1 MKTKTNK
8 VVAIVP
14 AAGLGKRFGEEKNK
28 PFYPLMDKPLIVWAL
43 EKMQEA
49 DEITEII
56 PVLKEEDL
64 ILCGEIVEKYNI
76 TKVRRIVPG
85 GKERQDSVYNG
96 MKMLDD
102 NTSIVVIHDGARPFV
117 DKELIRSTID
127 GLKGYE
133 GAIAAV
139 PVKDT
144 IKEVYGRG
152 DYHPGITGERGMS
165 LFTDGEQRSRRIGTV
180 PEYTEY
186 IVKNT
191 LNRNVLWAI
200 QTPQVF
206 HFNKIKEAY
215 EKAIADKYYAT
226 DDAALIEHY
235 GGKVKIVMGSYRN
248 IKITTPED
256 MLIAEAFI
264 IAGMPQTK

>member
-1 MKTKTNK
+1 MNAITLHAQRNI
-8 VVAIVP
+8 VAIVP

-28 PFYPLMDKPLIVWAL
+28 PFYPIKDKPLLIWTLEALQNIEEISEIV
-43 EKMQEA
+43 
-49 DEITEII
+49 

-64 ILCGEIVEKYNI
+64 IACGELVEKYNI
-76 TKVRRIVPG
+76 TKVKRIAPG

-96 MKMLDD
+96 IKAVDGK
-102 NTSIVVIHDGARPFV
+102 TSIVAIHDGARPFI
-117 DKELIRSTID
+117 DRDIIRRTID
-127 GLKGYE
+127 GLKGYD

-144 IKEVYGRG
+144 IKEAGSRQS
-152 DYHPGITGERGMS
+152 GED
-165 LFTDGEQRSRRIGTV
+165 F
-180 PEYTEY
+180 
-186 IVKNT
+186 IVEKT
-191 LNRNVLWAI
+191 LNRNVLWAV

-215 EKAIADKYYAT
+215 EKASADKYYAT

-235 GGKVKIVMGSYRN
+235 GGRVKIVMGSYRN

-256 MLIAEAFI
+256 ILIAEALLKI
-264 IAGMPQTK
+264 

>member
-1 MKTKTNK
+1 MGQRTRDKGQGK

-43 EKMQEA
+43 EKLQEA
-49 DEITEII
+49 DEIIEII

-85 GKERQDSVYNG
+85 GKERQESVYNG

-102 NTSIVVIHDGARPFV
+102 NTSVVVIHDGARP
-117 DKELIRSTID
+117 LIEGDFIKRAIT
-127 GLKGYE
+127 GLKDYDGVVV
-133 GAIAAV
+133 AV

-144 IKEVYGRG
+144 IKEAGR
-152 DYHPGITGERGMS
+152 
-165 LFTDGEQRSRRIGTV
+165 QRSAVSGQQSEEDI
-180 PEYTEY
+180 
-186 IVKNT
+186 IVERT
-191 LNRNVLWAI
+191 LNRNVLWAV

-235 GGKVKIVMGSYRN
+235 GGRVKIVMGSYRN

-256 MLIAEAFI
+256 ILIAEALL
-264 IAGMPQTK
+264 KV

>member
-1 MKTKTNK
+1 MGQGK

-28 PFYPLMDKPLIVWAL
+28 PFYPLMDKPLIVRTL
-43 EKMQEA
+43 EKLQET

-64 ILCGEIVEKYNI
+64 IVCGEIVEKYNI
-76 TKVRRIVPG
+76 TKVKRIVPG
-85 GKERQDSVYNG
+85 GRERQDSVYNG
-96 MKMLDD
+96 IKMLDD
-102 NTSIVVIHDGARPFV
+102 NTSVVVIHDGARP
-117 DKELIRSTID
+117 LIDMDLIKRTITA
-127 GLKGYE
+127 LKDYD
-133 GAIAAV
+133 GAIVAV

-152 DYHPGITGERGMS
+152 DCPGITGERGLS
-165 LFTDGEQRSRRIGTV
+165 LFTDGAQRSRRIGTV

-191 LNRNVLWAI
+191 LNRNVLWAV

-206 HFNKIKEAY
+206 YFQTIKEAY
-215 EKAIADKYYAT
+215 EKAFADKYYAT
-226 DDAALIEHY
+226 DDAALVERY

-256 MLIAEAFI
+256 IKIAEAI
-264 IAGMPQTK
+264 LSHEP

>member
-1 MKTKTNK
+1 MNAMTLHAQRNI
-8 VVAIVP
+8 VAIVP

-28 PFYPLMDKPLIVWAL
+28 PFYPIKDKPLLVWTL
-43 EKMQEA
+43 EKLQES

-56 PVLKEEDL
+56 PVMKEGDL
-64 ILCGEIVEKYNI
+64 ITCGDLVEKYNI
-76 TKVRRIVPG
+76 TKVKRIVPG

-96 MKMLDD
+96 IKALGGK
-102 NTSIVVIHDGARPFV
+102 TSIVAIHDGARPFI
-117 DKELIRSTID
+117 DMDLIKRTIA
-127 GLKGYE
+127 GLKGYD

-144 IKEVYGRG
+144 IKEVYG
-152 DYHPGITGERGMS
+152 ERGQS
-165 LFTDGEQRSRRIGTV
+165 LFTSRRMGTV
-180 PEYTEY
+180 PEYTEC

-191 LNRNVLWAI
+191 LNRNVLWAV

-206 HFNKIKEAY
+206 HLQKIKEAY
-215 EKAIADKYYAT
+215 EKAFSDKYYAT

-256 MLIAEAFI
+256 IKIAEALI
-264 IAGMPQTK
+264 KGG

>member
-1 MKTKTNK
+1 MKKSKT
-8 VVAIVP
+8 VAIVP

-28 PFYPLMDKPLIVWAL
+28 PFYPFMDKPLIVWAL
-43 EKMQEA
+43 EKLQEA

-56 PVLKEEDL
+56 PILKEEDL
-64 ILCGEIVEKYNI
+64 IACGELVEKYNLAKI
-76 TKVRRIVPG
+76 KRIVPG

-96 MKMLDD
+96 IKMLDD

-117 DKELIRSTID
+117 DMDLIGRTVG
-127 GLKGYE
+127 GLKGYD

-144 IKEVYGRG
+144 IKEASSVKRQAS
-152 DYHPGITGERGMS
+152 EEE
-165 LFTDGEQRSRRIGTV
+165 L
-180 PEYTEY
+180 
-186 IVKNT
+186 IVQKT
-191 LNRNVLWAI
+191 LNRNVLWAV

-206 HFNKIKEAY
+206 PFNKIKEAY
-215 EKAIADKYYAT
+215 EMAFADKYYAT

-248 IKITTPED
+248 IKITTPD
-256 MLIAEAFI
+256 DILIAEALLK
-264 IAGMPQTK
+264 T